1 MKPRSLLTFALC
13 AGLLAACSGNAVQE
27 SLESGGFRWVRM
39 DCERLPDMNESRFGH
54 VLLELDGEFTAI
66 GGHSDGFVITRSA
79 EYFKNGQ
86 WHSLELF
93 YPHDDAFCALLPDGR
108 VLVGGGYEKDFGIGQ
123 TWGVEVY
130 DPATHQFAHLPILD
144 QKRTHSNALALAD
157 GRVVVSG
164 NWYAE
169 DWTEIYDGEKFSFA
183 AATSE
188 QRTSPYILDTA
199 PDSVMIFGFIDT
211 YDKSPLTGKVD
222 RLDGTT
228 FEVPLLQEWRC
239 FPVPVGD
246 LRKYFIGD
254 VAAEDYRWLL
264 SASNAAGQ
272 RAFIQVEGERFSLV
286 EWPAQLPD
294 EGPFGPVHWEPDLR
308 LDLASETVWIPS
320 RDPGRQGRQYLACLP
335 YGALLR
341 GEPADWTLYYSDVIE
356 GLPMSPEAL
365 MLSGGRCLLAGGND
379 GNYYEAV
386 ATAMVLHTQG
396 RPKAVSSYLLGLI
409 AGALVAIALVLVGWT
424 FARRRRHATPEP
436 EPQPASA
443 PDLLSRITALMEDR
457 QFFRRKDLRI
467 GDVASELGTNSTYIS
482 ACLNGQQGVS
492 FPVFVAR
499 YRVEYAQS
507 LMLREPGKRLSEV
520 AEESGF
526 ADDASFFRTFKQ
538 ITGVTPSEWKEGKI

>member
-1 MKPRSLLTFALC
+1 MIRRGIIIVLLSVLC
-13 AGLLAACSGNAVQE
+13 AACVGSTEPEALEAAGY
-27 SLESGGFRWVRM
+27 RWVRM
-39 DCERLPDMNESRFGH
+39 DCERLPDMNESRHGH
-54 VLLELDGEFTAI
+54 LLLDLNGEFTAI
-66 GGHSDGFVITRSA
+66 GGHSVGFVNTRSA

-86 WHSLELF
+86 WHPLEPL
-93 YPHDDAFCALLPDGR
+93 YMHDQSFCALLPDGR
-108 VLVGGGYEKDFGIGQ
+108 VLMGGGYEKDFGIGQ

-144 QKRTHSNALALAD
+144 QKRTQANALTLAD

-169 DWTEIYDGEKFSFA
+169 DWTEIYEGDKFSFA
-183 AATSE
+183 AAASE
-188 QRTSPYILDTA
+188 QRTFPYILDTA
-199 PDSVMIFGFIDT
+199 PDSVLIFAFIDT
-211 YDKSPLTGKVD
+211 YQNTLTGRVD
-222 RLDGTT
+222 RLDGTS
-228 FEVPLLQEWRC
+228 FEVPLLQEWHC
-239 FPVPVGD
+239 FPTPSGD

-254 VAAEDYRWLL
+254 VAAGDYRWLL

-294 EGPFGPVHWEPDLR
+294 EGPFGPVVWEQDLL
-308 LDLASETVWIPS
+308 LDSVSETVWIRS
-320 RDPGRQGRQYLACLP
+320 CDPGRQGRQYLACLP

-341 GEPADWTLYYSDVIE
+341 GEPVNWTLYYSDVIE

-365 MLSGGRCLLAGGND
+365 MLSGGRCLLAGGSD
-379 GNYYEAV
+379 GNYYKAV
-386 ATAMVLHTQG
+386 ATAMVLHTQRMTKTLSSLWLG
-396 RPKAVSSYLLGLI
+396 RIL
-409 AGALVAIALVLVGWT
+409 GALAAIALVLVGWGL
-424 FARRRRHATPEP
+424 ARRRRRQEAPQP
-436 EPQPASA
+436 EPQPAPVA
-443 PDLLSRITALMEDR
+443 DLLSRITALMEDR
-457 QFFRRKDLRI
+457 QLFRRSDLRV
-467 GDVASELGTNSTYIS
+467 GDVASELGTNTTYIS
-482 ACLNGQQGVS
+482 ACLNGQLGVS

-538 ITGVTPSEWKEGKI
+538 ITGVTPSEWKESKI